1 MYQRFQNCYL
11 WSQWPFSLVPDYGQL
26 VFQTRLL
33 STMRFMIYGTAW
45 VFLAIDNFLP
55 DKTKSV
61 FKEITVRA
69 LIIGLIVG
77 VSSGILTLA
86 FITPL
91 ILEAELYE
99 EAGVDG
105 NLAGHSS
112 SQTLSQHTTPKNLWQ
127 RNLITVAGSVFLA
140 VCYSLV
146 LSTVYP
152 FFPLSNC
159 WVRGLSLGFTGFLF
173 LNFIPNLGLP
183 ANPPGIEY
191 VADVVVRQRWW
202 FFLLACESTALAL
215 SFFLLKGFQKKHL
228 SKNGLILGIL
238 FSSGLILIPFL
249 IGAPNKMGHS
259 LVPEHIVVRFRQF
272 SIILNLVTWIFLG
285 TLVTLFLKT
294 HCKNIPPNLIES

>member
-1 MYQRFQNCYL
+1 M
-11 WSQWPFSLVPDYGQL
+11 
-26 VFQTRLL
+26 
-33 STMRFMIYGTAW
+33 
-45 VFLAIDNFLP
+45 
-55 DKTKSV
+55 

-77 VSSGILTLA
+77 VSSGILTLT

-99 EAGVDG
+99 EAGVNG

-112 SQTLSQHTTPKNLWQ
+112 SHPPSQRTTPKSQWQ

-146 LSTVYP
+146 LSTIYP

-159 WVRGLSLGFTGFLF
+159 WIRGLFLGFTGFFF

-202 FFLLACESTALAL
+202 FFLLACESTALAS

-228 SKNGLILGIL
+228 SKNVLFVGLLL
-238 FSSGLILIPFL
+238 SSGLILIPFL
-249 IGAPNKMGHS
+249 IGAPNTMGQS
-259 LVPEHIVVRFRQF
+259 LVPKHIIIRFRQF
-272 SIILNLVTWIFLG
+272 STILNLATWVFLG

-294 HCKNIPPNLIES
+294 HCKNIPPDLIKS